1 MRRPFVA
8 MCLLF
13 LLALR
18 LYYCVFTPGYG
29 ESSASG
35 QSVYISG
42 RVTDISVKVTES
54 AYYTSVRYLV
64 TLENV
69 TLLGSAD
76 GTDAESW
83 GEIVCYFT
91 EEPQLHI
98 GEKVWVGGTLR
109 AYSKALNPGQF
120 DLYRYYYLQGRPGYV
135 TSAALLWQDGE
146 AHPIGDLIEWARNTL
161 QDRLALYFGETYLGV
176 MQAMLLGVKTELD
189 QDIRDMFSASGI
201 LHILTISGLHI
212 SMLGMGCYKL
222 LRKAGLSP
230 RVSAVCGG
238 LLILIYG
245 SLIGL
250 AAATIRAICMFLLQM
265 LAVFLGRTYDMLTG
279 MAVSAV
285 LLLLEQPLYLF
296 YSGFLYS
303 YGAVAGMALVA
314 PLLKRLAKGRRK
326 WFQKVIQIFGAGLGV
341 LAMTLPIQLYYYFV
355 WAPYS
360 ILLNVVIIPL
370 MPVLIGLGMGILC
383 LLPGWTAIPAAWC
396 CERVLDLFFLL
407 CRIAASLP
415 GHSVV
420 AGRPAAWRILVYY
433 GLVGLFCLLCK
444 LQIEGQSG
452 KLSHRLEQCFIFLSG
467 VHQGGG
473 SRNRKESGSSQR
485 DALRKQRAGRTL
497 QWSEKQRTVAGAVSA
512 LLSIISVCA
521 AVLILFTRVPPEFLC
536 TYLSVGQGDCMVLQ
550 TDGSVYIVDCGSSS
564 EDTVAEDILLPYLQY
579 CGISYV
585 DAVFLS
591 HADSDHINGI
601 EQWLSD
607 YADSGVTLGALIL
620 PDCEAAYE
628 EGGFDTLLSLAADY
642 QIPVG
647 YVSAGEEFRLGEVA
661 VTVLAP
667 ASFDTGDEND
677 LSMVLLWEYQGER
690 LLSTGDI
697 SSEVEEWLV
706 GEYAFLAEESLLV
719 LKAAHHGSKY
729 SSSSVF
735 LAAVSPIY
743 TVLSYGE
750 NSYNHPHPDTISRLN
765 EVGTEILH
773 TYLNGAVEVEIDGEG
788 VQVRTFLP

>member
-29 ESSASG
+29 ESSVSG
-35 QSVYISG
+35 QSVYIGGKVS
-42 RVTDISVKVTES
+42 DISVRVTENS
-54 AYYTSVRYLV
+54 YYTSVRYLV
-64 TLENV
+64 MLSDV
-69 TLLGSAD
+69 TVQGSAD
-76 GTDAESW
+76 GTSSENW
-83 GEIVCYFT
+83 GEIVCYFY
-91 EEPQLHI
+91 EEPSIHI
-98 GEKVWVGGTLR
+98 GEKIWVGGTLQT
-109 AYSKALNPGQF
+109 YSKALNPGQF

-135 TSAALLWQDGE
+135 TGAELLWQDGE
-146 AHPIGDLIEWARNTL
+146 AHPIGDLIEWARSAL
-161 QDRLALYFGETYLGV
+161 KERLSLYFTDTYLGV
-176 MQAMLLGVKTELD
+176 MQAMLLGEKTELD
-189 QDIRDMFSASGI
+189 QDIKDLFSASGI

-222 LRKAGLSP
+222 LRRAGVSP
-230 RVSAVCGG
+230 RISAVCGA
-238 LLILIYG
+238 LLILSYG

-265 LAVFLGRTYDMLTG
+265 LAVFMGRTYDMLTG

-303 YGAVAGMALVA
+303 YGAVAGMALIA
-314 PLLKRLAKGRRK
+314 PLLKRMAQGRRK

-341 LAMTLPIQLYYYFV
+341 LTVTLPIQLYYYFV

-360 ILLNVVIIPL
+360 ILLNVLIIPL

-383 LLPGWTAIPAAWC
+383 LLPGLTAVVAAWS

-407 CRIAASLP
+407 CRIVSSLP
-415 GHSVV
+415 GHSLVV
-420 AGRPAAWRILVYY
+420 GRPAAWRIIVYY
-433 GLVGLFCLLCK
+433 GMVGLFCLLCEA
-444 LQIEGQSG
+444 QIEARSG
-452 KLSHRLEQCFIFLSG
+452 KLAERQKVFVQSVTAFLG
-467 VHQGGG
+467 
-473 SRNRKESGSSQR
+473 
-485 DALRKQRAGRTL
+485 
-497 QWSEKQRTVAGAVSA
+497 
-512 LLSIISVCA
+512 LLSICMA
-521 AVLILFTRVPPEFLC
+521 AFLLFTRVPPDFIC

-550 TDGSVYIVDCGSSS
+550 TEGSVFVVDCGSSS
-564 EDTVAEDILLPYLQY
+564 KDTVAEDILLPYLQY

-607 YADSGVTLGALIL
+607 YGDSGVKLGGIIL
-620 PDCEAAYE
+620 PDCEAAFA
-628 EGGFDTLLSLAADY
+628 EGGFDAIISLALEY
-642 QIPVG
+642 QIPLG
-647 YVSAGEEFRLGEVA
+647 YVSAGEVYQLGEV
-661 VTVLAP
+661 TLSVLSP
-667 ASFDTGDEND
+667 ATSDTGDEND

-697 SSEVEEWLV
+697 SSETEERLIK
-706 GEYAFLAEESLLV
+706 EYDILSEGGFLV

-729 SSSSVF
+729 STCAAF
-735 LAAVSPIY
+735 LAAVSPQY

-750 NSYNHPHPDTISRLN
+750 NSYNHPHPDTLARL
-765 EVGTEILH
+765 EETGTEILH
-773 TYLNGAVEVEIDGEG
+773 TYLQGAVEVEIGKAG
-788 VQVRTFLP
+788 VRVGTFLP